1 MFNIKHL
8 SFCLLLILFLINSCS
23 KYDTSH
29 KYVKIKTSKGDI
41 IVKLFNET
49 PKHRD
54 NFIKLVEEK
63 FYEGLIFHRVIKDF
77 VIQGGDP
84 STRNP
89 QKDSLYGNKDAGY
102 LLDAE
107 FVDTIIHKKG
117 AIAMAREGD
126 DVNPQKKS
134 SSSQFYIVIGRVFTK
149 EQLNQLEIKV
159 NKSRKELLYK
169 QLFQNELSKLPDI
182 YDQKQIEKINAS
194 IKKELEIAWLNT
206 PKFKFSEKQIQI
218 YTSIGGLPHLDG
230 NYTVFGEVV
239 EGFNFAEDISKVK
252 TDSNNR
258 PVNDIKM
265 NIKLIK

>member
-1 MFNIKHL
+1 MFNLKFVPI
-8 SFCLLLILFLINSCS
+8 CLLLILLLINSCS
-23 KYDTSH
+23 KYDSLH
-29 KYVKIKTSKGDI
+29 KYVKIKTCKGDI
-41 IVKLFNET
+41 VVKLYNET

-63 FYEGLIFHRVIKDF
+63 FYESLLFHRVIKDF

-89 QKDSLYGNKDAGY
+89 QKDSLYGEKDAGY

-117 AIAMAREGD
+117 VIAMAREGD

-134 SSSQFYIVIGRVFTK
+134 SSSQFYIVIGKIFTK
-149 EQLNQLEIKV
+149 DQLNQLEIKI
-159 NKSRKELLYK
+159 NNSRKDKLFKLLI
-169 QLFQNELSKLPDI
+169 QNELSKLPDN
-182 YDQKQIEKINAS
+182 YDQKQIEKINDS
-194 IKKELEIAWLNT
+194 IQKEVETAWLNV
-206 PKFKFSEKQIQI
+206 PKFKFSEKQIQV
-218 YTSIGGLPHLDG
+218 YTTIGGLPHLDG

-239 EGFNFAEDISKVK
+239 EGLNFAEDISKVQ
-252 TDSNNR
+252 TDSNDR
-258 PVNDIKM
+258 PVTDIKM